1 LNLARKLRRS
11 ETDAEKLLWKH
22 LRGRRLDG
30 YKFRRQVS
38 IGGYV
43 ADFAALEARLIIE
56 LDGGQYAERIA
67 EDQMRTAELERFGF
81 RVVRFW
87 NHDVLANIDGVL
99 EAVLQELRLVR

>member
-1 LNLARKLRRS
+1 LARKLRRN
-11 ETDAEKLLWKH
+11 ETEAEKLLWRH

-38 IGGYV
+38 AGRYV
-43 ADFAALEARLIIE
+43 ADFAALEPKLIIE
-56 LDGGQYAERIA
+56 LDGGQHAERTV
-67 EDQMRTAELERFGF
+67 EDEMRTVELERFGF
-81 RVVRFW
+81 RIVRFW

>member
-1 LNLARKLRRS
+1 MSLARKLRRN
-11 ETDAEKLLWKH
+11 ETEAEKLRWKN

-30 YKFRRQVS
+30 YKFKRQVA
-38 IGGYV
+38 IGGYI
-43 ADFAALEARLIIE
+43 ADFAALEPRLIIE
-56 LDGGQYAERIA
+56 LDGGQHAQRIA

-87 NHDVLANIDGVL
+87 NHDVLTNIDGVL

>member
-56 LDGGQYAERIA
+56 LDGGQHAERIA